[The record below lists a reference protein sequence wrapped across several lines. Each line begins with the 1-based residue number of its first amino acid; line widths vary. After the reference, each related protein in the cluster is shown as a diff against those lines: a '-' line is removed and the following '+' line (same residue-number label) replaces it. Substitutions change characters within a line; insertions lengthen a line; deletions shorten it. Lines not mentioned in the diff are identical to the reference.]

1 MSTRR
6 DTTMTAHDR
15 HAPLSISQVAS
26 ATLLGLVTLLALPGL
41 ASAQYSD
48 EYRTRGT
55 SPERFDWQLH
65 IGPYTPYVGSNA
77 FRDIFGG
84 DGGPML
90 AMELD
95 THIVRIPYV
104 GPLGIGVR
112 GGWSRYRARA
122 CSVST
127 DGSPDCDNRADE
139 KEKFVLLPVSIMATL
154 RVDVLARELNFP
166 LVITGKLGLDTFF
179 WRSRRGGSSQGS
191 GRSLGMRWG
200 VMFALEL
207 DFIEPRAARRLDEDW
222 GINHSYLFVELYG
235 SLFGT
240 SIPMRDAF
248 TWSAGLGLSF

>member
-1 MSTRR
+1 
-6 DTTMTAHDR
+6 MTGICAER
-15 HAPLSISQVAS
+15 AVPLRVAGVLTC
-26 ATLLGLVTLLALPGL
+26 ALVAMTWLVSPQR

-65 IGPYTPYVGSNA
+65 IGPYTPYVGSSA
-77 FRDIFGG
+77 FQDIFGG

-104 GPLGIGVR
+104 GPLGVGVR
-112 GGWSRYRARA
+112 GGWARYRARSCA
-122 CSVST
+122 V
-127 DGSPDCDNRADE
+127 DAGGAPDCDNRTDE
-139 KEKFVLLPVSIMATL
+139 KEKFVLLPVTIMATL

-166 LVITGKLGLDTFF
+166 LVITGKLGMDSFF

-191 GRSLGMRWG
+191 GRSIGMRWG

-235 SLFGT
+235 SLFG
-240 SIPMRDAF
+240 SNIPMRDAF
-248 TWSAGLGLSF
+248 TWSAGLGLSL